1 MTKTLPKTLGEL
13 KRTGYK
19 PRRVREEIRE
29 NLIAALQQRQPLFP
43 GIVGYE
49 DTVVP
54 QVVHALLAQHNFLL
68 LGQRGQAKTRLIR
81 CLTSFLDDAVP
92 IIDGSPVP
100 EDPLS
105 PITPTGRRMVRE
117 AGDDLPIAWLEA
129 KERYQEKLATPDVT
143 IADLIGDLDPIK
155 AMARKLDFD
164 NEEVIHYGIVPRSN
178 RCIFAI
184 NELPDL
190 QPRIQVGL
198 LNILEERDFQ
208 IRGFP
213 IRMDIDV
220 FMVFTANPEDY
231 TNRGNIITP
240 LKDRIEAQIM
250 THYPQTVEHGIA
262 IIKQEAWS
270 TRNHT
275 LRFEIPDLFY
285 RLVEQTAVEA
295 RLSDYVDKN
304 SGVSARMPITLHEIM
319 MSSMERRALLNNE
332 EVSYARVCDLFAAVP
347 AITGKVEL
355 VYKGEQEGVGH
366 VAEHLLGKAVKES
379 FNEMFVPNYK
389 RGRDPKY
396 SFDEFSAIVNWF
408 EKGNT
413 LDLDDTLSTQAL
425 KAALDPI
432 PSLKNI
438 ARRTFP
444 SLDGGALYS
453 AMEYL
458 LEGLAQNFV
467 ISKFKLVTGTR
478 YADELYSMQKSED

>member
-1 MTKTLPKTLGEL
+1 MKTLPKTLGEL

-29 NLIAALQQRQPLFP
+29 NLIKALQARKPLFT
-43 GIVGYE
+43 GIIGYE

-81 CLTSFLDDAVP
+81 CTIDFLDPAVP

-100 EDPLS
+100 EDPLA

-117 AGDDLPIAWLEA
+117 AGDDLPLVWLEA
-129 KERYQEKLATPDVT
+129 KDRYQEKLATPDVT

-178 RCIFAI
+178 RCVFAI

-250 THYPQTVEHGIA
+250 THYPQSLEDGIA
-262 IIKQEAWS
+262 IIKQEAWAE
-270 TRNHT
+270 RNHS
-275 LRFEIPDLFY
+275 LRFEIPDLYY
-285 RLVEQTAVEA
+285 RLVEQTAIEA
-295 RLSDYVDKN
+295 RLSDYVDRN
-304 SGVSARMPITLHEIM
+304 SGVSARMPITLHETL
-319 MSSMERRALLNNE
+319 MSSMERRAILNGE
-332 EVSYARVCDLFAAVP
+332 TVAVARVCDLFAATP
-347 AITGKVEL
+347 SITGKVEL

-366 VAEHLLGKAVKES
+366 VAEHLIGKAVRES
-379 FNEMFVPNYK
+379 FNESFVPGYK
-389 RGRDPKY
+389 RGREPKY
-396 SFDEFSAIVNWF
+396 SFDEFSAITNWF

-413 LDLDDTLSTQAL
+413 LDLDDTMSSQAL
-425 KAALDPI
+425 RLALDPI

-438 ARRTFP
+438 ARRAFP
-444 SLDGGALYS
+444 DLDGPVLYS
-453 AMEYL
+453 VMEYI

-478 YADELYSMQKSED
+478 YADELYSMQKTED